1 MKIVNYEQP
10 KSSFL
15 SIDKDMNQITNRI
28 LDNDRLC
35 KMLYYSSPDALRR
48 EPLTLEQKQSMFGK
62 NIKIVPKLTV
72 DNEILQYLVIGFSN
86 FITNPINPQF
96 RDHTI
101 EFDIVCHF
109 DQWALG
115 DFALRPYKIAAEL
128 DIMFNNRKFAGIGL
142 LEFVGATPIMLT
154 DEFGGLCLMYRTVNG
169 EDDKK
174 HAPVDQA
181 DIVENF
187 NKIFNEPKDESIIE

>member
-1 MKIVNYEQP
+1 MKIVNYLQP

-15 SIDKDMNQITNRI
+15 SVDKDMNLIVNRI
-28 LDNDRLC
+28 LENERLC
-35 KMLYYSSPDALRR
+35 KMLYYSSADALKRR
-48 EPLTLEQKQSMFGK
+48 ELTEEEKLSMFGK

-72 DNEILQYLVIGFSN
+72 DNEVLQYLCIGFSN
-86 FITNPINPQF
+86 FITNPTNPEF

-109 DQWALG
+109 DQWTLG

-128 DIMFNNRKFAGIGL
+128 DTMFDKKKFAGIGL

-169 EDDKK
+169 EDDRK
-174 HAPVDQA
+174 HAPVDQE
-181 DIVENF
+181 DIDANF
-187 NKIFNEPKDESIIE
+187 NRIFNEPKDDTIE

>member
-1 MKIVNYEQP
+1 MKIVNYLQP

-15 SIDKDMNQITNRI
+15 SVDKDMNLIVNRI
-28 LDNDRLC
+28 LENERLC
-35 KMLYYSSPDALRR
+35 KMLYYSSADALKRR
-48 EPLTLEQKQSMFGK
+48 ELTEEEKLSMFGK

-72 DNEILQYLVIGFSN
+72 DNEVLQYLCIGFSN
-86 FITNPINPQF
+86 FITNPTNPEF

-109 DQWALG
+109 DQWTLG

-128 DIMFNNRKFAGIGL
+128 DTMFDKKKFAGIGL

-169 EDDKK
+169 EDDRK
-174 HAPVDQA
+174 HAPVDQE
-181 DIVENF
+181 DIDANF
-187 NKIFNEPKDESIIE
+187 NRIFNEPKDDTIK

>member
-1 MKIVNYEQP
+1 MKIVNYLQP

-15 SIDKDMNQITNRI
+15 SVDKDMNLIVNRI
-28 LDNDRLC
+28 LENERLC
-35 KMLYYSSPDALRR
+35 KMLYYSSADALKRR
-48 EPLTLEQKQSMFGK
+48 ELTEEEKLSMFGK

-72 DNEILQYLVIGFSN
+72 DNEVLQYLCIGFSN
-86 FITNPINPQF
+86 FITNPTNPEF

-101 EFDIVCHF
+101 EFDIICHF
-109 DQWALG
+109 DQWTLG

-128 DIMFNNRKFAGIGL
+128 DTMFDKKKFTGIGL

-169 EDDKK
+169 EDDRK
-174 HAPVDQA
+174 HAPVDQE
-181 DIVENF
+181 DIDANF
-187 NKIFNEPKDESIIE
+187 NRIFNEPKDDTIE

>member
-1 MKIVNYEQP
+1 MKIVNYLQP

-15 SIDKDMNQITNRI
+15 SVDKDMNLIVNRI
-28 LDNDRLC
+28 LENERLC
-35 KMLYYSSPDALRR
+35 KMLYYSSADALKRDA
-48 EPLTLEQKQSMFGK
+48 LTEEQKLSLLGK

-72 DNEILQYLVIGFSN
+72 DNEVLQYLCIGFSN
-86 FITNPINPQF
+86 FITNPTNPQF

-109 DQWALG
+109 DQWTLG

-128 DIMFNNRKFAGIGL
+128 DTMFNNRKFAGIGL

-181 DIVENF
+181 DLDANF
-187 NKIFNEPKDESIIE
+187 NKIFNMPKDDSIE